1 MKAFG
6 IATLGGDM
14 EVKYLQDGTPIGEIS
29 LAVNFFSKKEKCTQ
43 WIKATMFGARVDKVS
58 QYMTKGSRHG
68 FHLSDVHNEEWTDNE
83 GATRVTMR
91 ARIDDIEF
99 GQVKAS
105 EGQQQPSRQDAAPK
119 PQAGGGSSGF
129 DDMDQ
134 DIPF

>member
-14 EVKYLQDGTPIGEIS
+14 EVKYLPDGTPVGELS
-29 LAVNFFSKKEKCTQ
+29 LAVIFISKKEKCTQ
-43 WIKATMFGARVDKVS
+43 WIKAAMFGKRVDSVA

-68 FHLSDVHNEEWTDNE
+68 FHLADIHNEEWTDKE

-99 GQVKAS
+99 GMVKES
-105 EGQQQPSRQDAAPK
+105 SGQQQAPAQRPAAPA
-119 PQAGGGSSGF
+119 AGPASSGF
-129 DDMDQ
+129 DDMDD